1 MVDIDKNINN
11 ANTEILSWSNNVNNF
26 VDVIDTETSNF
37 FNLGNKKSPIKMLIN
52 NREFT
57 EFNSL
62 RISYSIDSACSAF
75 SFDTIFY
82 PGKGTSNT
90 IAPFQYEEIKIIY
103 NNKTIMNGYIEKIV
117 TAYSNDGSKI
127 NIQGRSKSGILID
140 TDLNKKMYYNVSI
153 KEIALDN
160 SFLFIKNDPIVIYRT
175 VEIDSG
181 ENAFSKF
188 SKLALDRGMYAIP
201 NYDGSLLFADI
212 TRLTNLNYTIE
223 DGDQNVLGI
232 SASYDITTRF
242 AKYIGFDKN
251 SSVTIND
258 ISIDNRRGQKYIRTN
273 DITSDK
279 TKIAKMA
286 RSKNIANSFTMAVS
300 LSTWELNKNLL
311 QPGMLINVNSPMNM
325 IYQKSEFV
333 IKQIDYTYD
342 INNGYICEIQLT
354 LPEAYTNNE
363 PNPRF
368 FGTYEEKDTS
378 LFTKFTKIP
387 DSKDVYDSARKI
399 KL

>member
-1 MVDIDKNINN
+1 
-11 ANTEILSWSNNVNNF
+11 
-26 VDVIDTETSNF
+26 
-37 FNLGNKKSPIKMLIN
+37 
-52 NREFT
+52 
-57 EFNSL
+57 
-62 RISYSIDSACSAF
+62 
-75 SFDTIFY
+75 
-82 PGKGTSNT
+82 
-90 IAPFQYEEIKIIY
+90 
-103 NNKTIMNGYIEKIV
+103 
-117 TAYSNDGSKI
+117 
-127 NIQGRSKSGILID
+127 
-140 TDLNKKMYYNVSI
+140 MYYNVSI

-160 SFLFIKNDPIVIYRT
+160 SFLFVKNEPNEIYKT

-181 ENAFSKF
+181 DNAFSKF

-258 ISIDNRRGQKYIRTN
+258 SSIDNRRGQKYIRTN

-300 LSTWELNKNLL
+300 LSTWELNKTLL

-368 FGTYEEKDTS
+368 FGTYEEKEINS
-378 LFTKFTKIP
+378 FTKFTKIP